1 MKKTHLLLLMA
12 CMGLMA
18 FVADKVLTPEKGLLP
33 NTKMAHIGIVVPDI
47 DHALEKWME
56 VLGLE
61 HRPEIM
67 DAVGHKDNPTHFRGI
82 LSDAKAKLAFISL
95 ENIQVELIEP
105 YGEEASHWK
114 EILAKNGTVVHHAA
128 FHVQGLGE
136 TYVDLFKQKGYSEAQ
151 KGGWDGGEYSYMDT
165 QNDLGLFIE
174 LLEQYPKE

>member
-1 MKKTHLLLLMA
+1 MKKTNILLVLASL
-12 CMGLMA
+12 GLMA
-18 FVADKVLTPEKGLLP
+18 FIADKATTPTPDILP

-47 DHALEKWME
+47 EHALDAWIN

-61 HRPEIM
+61 NRPKIS
-67 DAVGHKDNPTHFRGI
+67 DAVGHADNPTHFRGE
-82 LSDAKAKLAFISL
+82 LSDAKAKLAFITL

-105 YGEEASHWK
+105 YGDANSHWK
-114 EILAKNGTVVHHAA
+114 EILAKNGPVVHHAA

-136 TYVDLFKQKGYSEAQ
+136 TYVDLFKEKGYEEAQ

>member
-1 MKKTHLLLLMA
+1 MKKSNILLVLA
-12 CMGLMA
+12 CLGLMA
-18 FVADKVLTPEKGLLP
+18 FIADKATAPTTGILP

-47 DHALEKWME
+47 DHALDTWID

-61 HRPEIM
+61 NRPEIRN
-67 DAVGHKDNPTHFRGI
+67 AVGHEDNPTHFRGV
-82 LSDAKAKLAFISL
+82 LSDAKAKLAFITL

-105 YGEEASHWK
+105 YGDANSHWK
-114 EILAKNGTVVHHAA
+114 EILAKNGAVVHHAA

-136 TYVDLFKQKGYSEAQ
+136 TYVDLFKEKGYEEAQ